1 MTDVWRG
8 AMQPAAKESPDAKPR
23 QAQSGPLSNTE
34 AAACRS
40 LHFRPAY
47 SAFASSSNS
56 TIGEGSARRSR
67 FRAGPRR
74 ARLLIRRRRRTAKS
88 EAAPMPLAL
97 TDNQIRIIIGGGP
110 RPAGRAATRL
120 PRIRRQGI
128 AWAGHRRRAWR
139 RSARGAPRCDGIG
152 GLISRPT
159 KEPPGHLAS
168 APLADRKI
176 LPDPPQVSHSSARGS
191 RCRRRCRR

>member
-1 MTDVWRG
+1 MLAAVAGTRRLTDVWRG

-74 ARLLIRRRRRTAKS
+74 ARLLIRRRR
-88 EAAPMPLAL
+88 PLAL
-97 TDNQIRIIIGGGP
+97 TDNQIRIIMV
-110 RPAGRAATRL
+110 A
-120 PRIRRQGI
+120 
-128 AWAGHRRRAWR
+128 
-139 RSARGAPRCDGIG
+139 ARGD
-152 GLISRPT
+152 
-159 KEPPGHLAS
+159 
-168 APLADRKI
+168 
-176 LPDPPQVSHSSARGS
+176 
-191 RCRRRCRR
+191 